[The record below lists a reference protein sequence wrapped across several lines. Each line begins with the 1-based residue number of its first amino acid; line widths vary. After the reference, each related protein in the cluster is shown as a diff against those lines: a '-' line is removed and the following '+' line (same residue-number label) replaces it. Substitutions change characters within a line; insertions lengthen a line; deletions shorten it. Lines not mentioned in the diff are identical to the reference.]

1 MRRPS
6 SYGELLTLIL
16 AALGGL
22 FLLLG
27 LWGSAFSL
35 PMRGGEA
42 WMFAPLG
49 LWLLSAAGLCAMLTA
64 WQNLI
69 RSRLLRDGTPVRG
82 QVLSI
87 KHHILV
93 TWNTASCTNFPGKN
107 SPWTLRCRYTWEGRD
122 YTVTPPLPVEQV
134 PGGHAGAG
142 DLRGP
147 LPSPPGGGG
156 CGVPDLLSVTKKA
169 CPPGRDRP
177 NDFTRGAL
185 CLRSKY

>member
-6 SYGELLTLIL
+6 SYWELLTLIL

-49 LWLLSAAGLCAMLTA
+49 LWMLSAAGLCAVLAA
-64 WQNLI
+64 WQSLV
-69 RSRLLRDGTPVRG
+69 RERLLRSGTPVRG
-82 QVLSI
+82 QVLSV

-122 YTVTPPLPVEQV
+122 YTVTTPFLW
-134 PGGHAGAG
+134 
-142 DLRGP
+142 
-147 LPSPPGGGG
+147 
-156 CGVPDLLSVTKKA
+156 
-169 CPPGRDRP
+169 DRP
-177 NDFTRGAL
+177 REGTQEPVIYVDPRRPRRAAVDVGSLTL
-185 CLRSKY
+185 CL